1 MSKASNYNR
10 RRAAYKKGYEAGK
23 AEVLTAQ
30 STVLSNVVSRLIKW
44 DTDFPV
50 NCHNGY
56 AGLKELD
63 NIIASGKAALGL
75 PEKDPL

>member
-1 MSKASNYNR
+1 MVKSNYAKR
-10 RRAAYKKGYEAGK
+10 RIAAYNKGFEAGK
-23 AEVLTAQ
+23 AEALTAQ
-30 STVLSNVVSRLIKW
+30 TNALSDVVARLIKW

-63 NIIASGKAALGL
+63 NIIASGKVALSL
-75 PEKDPL
+75 REKDWL

>member
-1 MSKASNYNR
+1 MVKSNYAKR
-10 RRAAYKKGYEAGK
+10 HIAAYNKGFEAGK
-23 AEVLTAQ
+23 AEPLTAK
-30 STVLSNVVSRLIKW
+30 STALSGVVARLIKW
-44 DTDFPV
+44 ETDFPV